1 MLADLIV
8 QNTRE
13 IVTAVDPGIPITG
26 NAMRELRVVPDGVL
40 AALDGR
46 IVAVGPRT
54 EVMAGVE
61 LTRDAVVVDAE
72 ARVVVPGFVDPH
84 THLLFAGAR
93 EDEFLMR
100 VGGQSYLEIG
110 RQGGGIV
117 RTMEATRMASRD
129 TLNARGLK
137 HVSMMM
143 RQGTTSVE
151 IKSGYGLSTDSE
163 LEMLR
168 VIRMLRDG
176 QVATVRSTFLGAH
189 AVPAAFKSE
198 PDRFVRLVIDEML
211 PAVQGSGL
219 ADYCDVFCETGYF
232 DVDQSRAILSAAK
245 GLGMALKVHGNE
257 LAASGGCRLAAE
269 MGAVSVDHC
278 NYLEEEDLS
287 AMAAAGTIAV
297 GLPATPFFKLAPRY
311 ADGRRIVDA
320 GVPLALATDYNPT
333 ASVSSMHFVMFL
345 GCLEMKLDPAEALS
359 ASTLNGA
366 YTMGIQG
373 NAGSL
378 EPGKS
383 ADLLLLD
390 VEDFRHIP
398 FYVGRDIIE
407 LVMKEGRPVAGKRLE
422 RCRA

>member
-8 QNTRE
+8 QNARE
-13 IVTAVDPGIPITG
+13 IVTPLDPGAPIKG
-26 NAMRELRVVPDGVL
+26 QALRELSVVPDGVL
-40 AALDGR
+40 AAFAGR
-46 IVAVGPRT
+46 IVAVGPRAQ
-54 EVMAGVE
+54 VMPGIE
-61 LTRDAVVVDAE
+61 TTPDAVVLDAGS
-72 ARVVVPGFVDPH
+72 RVVVPGLVDPH

-117 RTMEATRMASRD
+117 RTMEATRTASREA
-129 TLNARGLK
+129 LFAKGLA

-151 IKSGYGLSTDSE
+151 IKSGYGLSTESE

-168 VIRMLRDG
+168 TIRMLRDG
-176 QVATVRSTFLGAH
+176 QVATVCSTFLGAH

-211 PAVQGSGL
+211 PAVHRSGL

-245 GLGMALKVHGNE
+245 SLGMALKVHGNE

-269 MGAVSVDHC
+269 MGAISVDHC
-278 NYLEEEDLS
+278 NYLEDEDL
-287 AMAAAGTIAV
+287 ADMAAAGTIAV
-297 GLPATPFFKLAPRY
+297 GLPATPFFRLTPRY

-333 ASVSSMHFVMFL
+333 ASISSMPFVMFL
-345 GCLEMKLDPAEALS
+345 GCLEMKLDPAEVLS

-366 YTMGIQG
+366 YAMGVEHSV
-373 NAGSL
+373 GSL

-398 FYVGRDIIE
+398 FYVGRDIVE
-407 LVMKEGRPVAGKRLE
+407 LVVKAGRPVAGKRLE
-422 RCRA
+422 RRGT